1 MSSNKFISL
10 YIIIENIDIF
20 NKNNI
25 QAYIII
31 NFIQNYNKIYIGLY
45 FWVTYN

>member
-10 YIIIENIDIF
+10 YIIIENIEIF

-31 NFIQNYNKIYIGLY
+31 NFIQNYNKIYISLY